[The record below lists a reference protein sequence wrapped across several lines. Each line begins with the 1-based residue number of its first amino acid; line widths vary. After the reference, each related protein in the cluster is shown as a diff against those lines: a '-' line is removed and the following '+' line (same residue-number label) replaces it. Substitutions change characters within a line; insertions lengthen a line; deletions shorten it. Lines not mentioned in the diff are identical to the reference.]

1 MQTPRSA
8 APCPASATTRTAR
21 SASTSSTRSKLASLA
36 HAAERAGKRL
46 IRRTD
51 YAARALR
58 AGRLAPGG
66 AAARLALREILT
78 DKLMQLERGVL
89 QTTFDPHGGKSADLP
104 SSGADGATAELC
116 APSLSRLPYLFALF
130 ERLQSLGDLAQ
141 RAKPAEAK
149 PADSRPDSARPDTAK
164 ADAADWP
171 RRRRCDCRRGRGGLG
186 GVVVDG
192 GGAR

>member
-1 MQTPRSA
+1 MQTPKKRCALSGVDDDTY
-8 APCPASATTRTAR
+8 CDVLASDILHTQQ
-21 SASTSSTRSKLASLA
+21 KLASLA
-36 HAAERAGKRL
+36 HAPERAGKRL
-46 IRRTD
+46 ISAGLS
-51 YAARALR
+51 YAERDLRALR
-58 AGRLAPGG
+58 IEPGG
-66 AAARLALREILT
+66 AAGRLALREILT

-164 ADAADWP
+164 ADDHDS
-171 RRRRCDCRRGRGGLG
+171 RRF
-186 GVVVDG
+186 
-192 GGAR
+192 